1 MEHLTFG
8 AVTTLLILLPGFF
21 TARIVEGLTVR
32 PTETEL
38 DKVIE
43 ALFYSFLIYF
53 ICVAFLGISPL
64 IVHLQKP
71 GTRAIFELDVVELR
85 TFVIYAFVLAAS
97 FGLAISYSI
106 TNDVLTRLFRFVRI
120 TRRTSRTS
128 IWSDVFHDLDEFVL
142 VEFTDGRR
150 VSGWPRL
157 FSDTP
162 EEGSLFLEKAA
173 WILDDGTPVEI
184 DGSGILIIKNLQ
196 IQSVAFTG
204 PGVPIGNAT
213 GAS

>member
-1 MEHLTFG
+1 MEHLTLS
-8 AVTTLLILLPGFF
+8 AVTILMILLPGFF

-64 IVHLQKP
+64 IIHSQKA
-71 GTRAIFELDVVELR
+71 GTSAVFELDVAELR
-85 TFVIYAFVLAAS
+85 TFVIYAFILAAF

-106 TNDVLTRLFRFVRI
+106 TNDVLTRVFRFVRI

-128 IWSDVFHDLDEFVL
+128 IWSDVFHDLDEFIL

-150 VSGWPRL
+150 VRGWPRL

-162 EEGSLFLEKAA
+162 EEGSLFLERAA

-184 DGSGILIIKNLQ
+184 DGSGILITKNLQ
-196 IQSVAFTG
+196 IQSVSFIG
-204 PGVPIGNAT
+204 PGVPIGNTISAP
-213 GAS
+213 